1 MVRQQCSINAEI
13 PISAELSLLK
23 SANENNSLVF
33 ISELTAYIQQ
43 THEKYIRYRS
53 QLILSASLEAALPV
67 HLGSTWNELSRCQSH
82 MDQSNRLRMAE
93 RTQKTK
99 AEAIV

>member
-1 MVRQQCSINAEI
+1 MKTVNDHVQN
-13 PISAELSLLK
+13 SLL
-23 SANENNSLVF
+23 F
-33 ISELTAYIQQ
+33 ISELAAYIQQ
-43 THEKYIRYRS
+43 THEKYISYRS
-53 QLILSASLEAALPV
+53 KLILSASLEALPV

-99 AEAIV
+99 AEAIA